1 MTVIQKEIS
10 LKATRE
16 IVWRYLEDPD
26 LLAAWLMRNS
36 FGGRI
41 GERFQF
47 FSRPTNEWDGV
58 LQCRLVEMEPPKR
71 IAFTWE
77 AGDLGTE
84 TLVTIELFEDGDSTR
99 LRLLHTHFEHAAG
112 DVETIVRR
120 HDDGWT
126 DHLGI
131 LERQLLQD
139 QHDEREPPMPIDWT
153 RFDLHVY
160 IKADP
165 LRALR
170 AWLTSDGM
178 ESFFVE
184 LMRITAPDGAQRQPD
199 EPASPGDRYI
209 WRWPTGRYVRGEYL
223 DTAADD
229 EVAFTFGD
237 SKVCVTARPY
247 RDGTLLRLRQ
257 YHIPD
262 TEEARM
268 HIHANCRAA
277 WVYFLS
283 VLKTLLEQGVDGRDM
298 SRETGASFSTYFDPE
313 AVGVK
318 FD

>member
-1 MTVIQKEIS
+1 MTVIRKEIS
-10 LKATRE
+10 LDAPRE
-16 IVWRYLEDPD
+16 TVWRYLEDPD
-26 LLAAWLMRNS
+26 LLAAWLMRNNFS
-36 FGGRI
+36 GRV

-47 FSRPTNEWDGV
+47 FSRPVREWDGI
-58 LQCRLVEMEPPKR
+58 LQCRLVEMNPPNR

-77 AGDLGTE
+77 ANDIGAQ
-84 TLVTIELFEDGDSTR
+84 TLVTIELFEEGESTR
-99 LRLLHTHFEHAAG
+99 LRLLHADFEQAVG

-131 LERQLLQD
+131 LEKQLLQD
-139 QHDEREPPMPIDWT
+139 QHDDREPPMPIDWT

-160 IKADP
+160 IGAAP
-165 LRALR
+165 RTALR
-170 AWLTSDGM
+170 AWATIEGM

-184 LMRITAPDGAQRQPD
+184 LMRITDPAGLERQPD
-199 EPASPGDRYI
+199 EPASAGDRYI
-209 WRWPTGRYVRGEYL
+209 WRWPTGRYVQGEYL
-223 DTAADD
+223 ESGADD
-229 EVAFTFGD
+229 RVAFTFGD
-237 SKVCVTARPY
+237 SKVCITAKPY
-247 RDGTLLRLRQ
+247 RDGTLVRLRQ
-257 YHIPD
+257 YDIPD
-262 TEEARM
+262 TEQARM

-298 SRETGASFSTYFDPE
+298 SRESGASFSTYFDPE